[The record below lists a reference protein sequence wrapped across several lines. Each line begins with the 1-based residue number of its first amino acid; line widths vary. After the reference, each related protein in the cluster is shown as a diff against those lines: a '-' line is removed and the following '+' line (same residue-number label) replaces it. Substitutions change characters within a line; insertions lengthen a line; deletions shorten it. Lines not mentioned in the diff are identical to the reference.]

1 MPQKVIKFK
10 GINRDI
16 NEYYTSGECE
26 ELINLRPKANG
37 GLSVVK
43 PKKEIYNLIAYEQY
57 YEHTF
62 SDNRN
67 QIAVLN
73 GDVMWVNSPKGKVS
87 VTKEFV
93 GKKIAISFAG
103 NVMIVYCNED
113 LTQSVFKFEDGAYE
127 KYIVNLR
134 PITDISIE
142 SDWSTSEAR
151 KAIFLVLMDGTSA
164 TVAEVNAALA
174 NAESGFYAKYQ
185 NGLCGVVTFGCTYEL
200 EDGSEIWSTA
210 FVTADIS
217 REENYYGPGHYN
229 SYSAHNVRIEGA
241 SQIKLK
247 LSFGGDK
254 SVNVRKVNIYSTM
267 PSIPYEFTKVDY
279 YNGVDDLSTTYADRK
294 KTIKDESAGELMYYQ
309 GSIDPN
315 EDTVTFVPKFGKEL
329 AGEKVMEVLPGCIE
343 RVGEI
348 VSYNNRFHYYN
359 SGVYHTLQLPTTSVW
374 SEETDADI
382 WIAYVNIDGKWYL
395 IDKVYQINTAKVNDF
410 IYPMAGIN
418 KLAFVKATENADG
431 TVSSQ
436 YNEMFY
442 INLKDSSA
450 YNFSYAYDVMPEV
463 TIVSYEFYNSIS
475 LSGQVLSDS
484 MEYTKK
490 VFYKNETNVINVSA
504 QYNPFSFPVE
514 YSYAFSGDIIDIAT
528 SYLPVSS
535 VQIGQYPLTVFTTNG
550 IHALEQGNGSVLYSN
565 IVPLQPLVS
574 RGKSVST
581 PHGTFFFS
589 SDNMYL
595 LSGRELA
602 NVSGI
607 MQGKAESNI
616 RELEAY
622 QKLCFSKEAQIYDF
636 SSLISSIEFKDFIA
650 NASLTYDPLQDEVI
664 ISNQDENVIP
674 YSYVLNLSGKTYHK
688 IMLRYTQF
696 QNGGRYVLTDSGTQR
711 SVVDLH
717 SENDYAQY
725 ILLQSRPMSLD
736 VLYTHMQRL
745 MLLADTNLTGRQY
758 LFVSVFA
765 SDNLH
770 DWKCIISA
778 QKRNTVFKHIRT
790 NKAAKSYKDYVILI
804 NGCVS
809 TDTDISDLIAD
820 YTVVQRRLG

>member
-43 PKKEIYNLIAYEQY
+43 PKKEIYNLIAYEQF
-57 YEHTF
+57 YEHEF
-62 SDNRN
+62 SNNSN

-73 GDVMWVNSPKGKVS
+73 GEVLWLNSPNGKVS

-93 GKKIAISFAG
+93 GKKIDISFAG
-103 NVMIVYCNED
+103 NVMIVYSNEEKKQD
-113 LTQSVFKFEDGAYE
+113 VFKFQNGSYKWYDI
-127 KYIVNLR
+127 KLR
-134 PITDISIE
+134 PITNIDVSYDVLIDVNTENPDANGEMFSITTE
-142 SDWSTSEAR
+142 QANSLLS
-151 KAIFLVLMDGTSA
+151 
-164 TVAEVNAALA
+164 LA
-174 NAESGFYAKYQ
+174 VSSFYNSYP
-185 NGLCGVVTFGCTYEL
+185 NGLCGAVVFGVTYEL
-200 EDGSEIWSTA
+200 DDGSEVWSTA
-210 FVTADIS
+210 FVSADC
-217 REENYYGPGHYN
+217 
-229 SYSAHNVRIEGA
+229 SYMIGYTVPHMSSYDEYLVIRGA
-241 SQIKLK
+241 KKIKLSM
-247 LSFGGDK
+247 SFGEGQ
-254 SVNVRKVNIYSTM
+254 SVGVKRINIYSSVPVT
-267 PSIPYEFTKVDY
+267 PYKFQASSFNVYSSKHSFEKE
-279 YNGVDDLSTTYADRK
+279 GR
-294 KTIKDESAGELMYYQ
+294 IMYYQ
-309 GSIDPN
+309 GSVDPN
-315 EDTVTFVPKFGKEL
+315 ENEVEFTPSFGISL
-329 AGEKVMEVLPGCIE
+329 AGEKTMEVLPGCIE
-343 RVGEI
+343 RVGQI
-348 VSYNNRFHYYN
+348 MSYNNRFHYYD
-359 SGVYHTLQLPTTSVW
+359 SEVYHTLQIPTVSVW
-374 SEETDADI
+374 RNNKQEFDYECWVS
-382 WIAYVNIDGKWYL
+382 YVNYERKWYL
-395 IDKVYQINTAKVNDF
+395 IDHLYEILTEAKNDF
-410 IYPMAGIN
+410 IYPMIGVKEIR
-418 KLAFVKATENADG
+418 FVKAIKNTDG
-431 TVSSQ
+431 GYVVI
-436 YNEMFY
+436 YNEDYFSVK
-442 INLKDSSA
+442 LKDSSA
-450 YNFSYAYDVMPEV
+450 YNYSYAFDVEPEV
-463 TIVSYEFYNSIS
+463 VPMDDDFYNE
-475 LSGQVLSDS
+475 LYRLGQVHSDEFKFEKS
-484 MEYTKK
+484 VRKS
-490 VFYKNETNVINVSA
+490 ETNTINVSA
-504 QYNPFSFPVE
+504 QFNPFSFPVE
-514 YSYAFSGDIIDIAT
+514 YSYSFSGNVQDIAT

-535 VQIGQYPLTVFTTNG
+535 VQIGQYPLTVFTSNG
-550 IHALEQGNGSVLYSN
+550 IFAMEQGNGSVLYSN

-581 PHGTFFFS
+581 PHGIFFFS
-589 SDNMYL
+589 SDNVYL
-595 LSGRELA
+595 LYGREIA
-602 NVSGI
+602 CVSGI

-616 RELEAY
+616 RELAAY
-622 QKLCFSKEAQIYDF
+622 QKLCFSKEAQTYDF

-664 ISNQDENVIP
+664 ISNQDEDVIP

-745 MLLADTNLTGRQY
+745 MLLADAKLEGRQY

-778 QKRNTVFKHIRT
+778 QKRGVAFKHIRT

-804 NGCVS
+804 NGIVS